1 MIYILQLF
9 DRSTERSDIEVGTG
23 KMTCGSD
30 ECFLRNKHEAQAGY
44 ESSCI
49 TDKPSTDVRI
59 MS

>member
-44 ESSCI
+44 
-49 TDKPSTDVRI
+49 
-59 MS
+59 